1 MYLPFQGF
9 ISSFRLLDILDILLV
24 AFVLYKLF
32 ILIRNTRAVALIKGL
47 LVLGVVTVVSKIL
60 DLHVINWMLQQGM
73 TVILVALP
81 VVFQPELRRAL
92 EQIGRGRFFRSGQ
105 VISMEELERLIDE
118 IVAISESLSKTHT
131 GALIVF
137 EREVGLNDYI
147 DTGIAIDGLVS
158 GDAPPGGHRHQ
169 RTSRCR
175 RRRRQRR
182 NGFHFLYLWRS
193 YLSPPRWQCFAQC
206 PEDIPEPDASGLGQ
220 YF

>member
-1 MYLPFQGF
+1 MYVPVQGF

-47 LVLGVVTVVSKIL
+47 IVLGAVTVVSKVL

-92 EQIGRGRFFRSGQ
+92 EQIGRGRFLRSGH
-105 VISMEELERLIDE
+105 VINTEELEHLIDE
-118 IVAISESLSKTHT
+118 IVAIAESLSKTRT

-137 EREVGLNDYI
+137 
-147 DTGIAIDGLVS
+147 
-158 GDAPPGGHRHQ
+158 
-169 RTSRCR
+169 
-175 RRRRQRR
+175 
-182 NGFHFLYLWRS
+182 
-193 YLSPPRWQCFAQC
+193 
-206 PEDIPEPDASGLGQ
+206 
-220 YF
+220 